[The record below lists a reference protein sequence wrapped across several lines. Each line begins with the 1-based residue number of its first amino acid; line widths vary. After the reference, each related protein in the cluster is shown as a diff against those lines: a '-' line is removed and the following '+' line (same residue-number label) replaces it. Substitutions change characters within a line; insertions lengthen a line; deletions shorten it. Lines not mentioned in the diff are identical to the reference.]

1 MFISIIAA
9 ALLAG
14 EVPRLPTRIGYAS
27 AGELSDR
34 CAEASPAGATYCFT
48 YIAAVYDTVRAY
60 EQWLHL
66 REFCLPYNVP
76 QSDLRRTFVEYLA
89 VHQSERTG
97 QAASVVVAALKQRY
111 PCDVPPTPLAP
122 TLPGPVTPA
131 SPDKVK
137 K

>member
-1 MFISIIAA
+1 MFISIVAA

-14 EVPRLPTRIGYAS
+14 QEPRLPTRIGYAS
-27 AGELSDR
+27 AGELADR

-76 QSDLRRTFVEYLA
+76 QSDLRRTFVEYLGA
-89 VHQSERTG
+89 HLSDRTG

-111 PCDVPPTPLAP
+111 PCEVLPAPPAAEPATPA
-122 TLPGPVTPA
+122 LPG
-131 SPDKVK
+131 KVK